1 MLTLT
6 NIFYMKN
13 LAPIA
18 LFAYNRPEHLE
29 RTLRSLAANA
39 LASSSDLFIFSDGPK
54 TDKDKKNVDAVRSL
68 IRAVTGF
75 KSVKIVENSVN
86 VGLAENIINGVTTL
100 VNNHGKVIVM
110 EDDLESSL
118 YLLQY
123 MNDALNFYEHNE
135 QVMHI
140 GAYMYPINPEALPET
155 FFFRLVTSSGWAT
168 WKRAWDYFEPDIEK
182 LNTRFDKEK
191 IHAFSIE
198 GTENFW
204 KIFREFRAGKNN
216 SWATR
221 WYAGVFLQNGLAL
234 HPAKSMTNNIGHDA
248 SGTHS
253 GVSDMYAVT
262 VADKPINFFPADIR
276 ENEEAVERI
285 KHFFRTRK
293 GSWYQRGKRYAA
305 TRIKKLLR

>member
-1 MLTLT
+1 
-6 NIFYMKN
+6 MKN

-29 RTLRSLAANA
+29 RTLCCLAANT
-39 LASSSDLFIFSDGPK
+39 LASASDLFIFSDGAK
-54 TDKDKKNVDAVRSL
+54 NAKDEKKVEAVRSL
-68 IRAVTGF
+68 IRAVNGF
-75 KSVKIVENSVN
+75 NSVKIIERDIN
-86 VGLAENIINGVTTL
+86 VGLAASIIEGVTRL
-100 VNNHGKVIVM
+100 VDDYGRVIVM
-110 EDDLESSL
+110 EDDLESSP

-123 MNDALNFYEHNE
+123 LNDALSFYENNE

-155 FFFRLVTSSGWAT
+155 FFFRLVSSWGWAT

-182 LNTRFDKEK
+182 LNSQFDKQK
-191 IHAFSIE
+191 SHTFSIE

-204 KIFREFRAGKNN
+204 KIFQDFRARKNN

-221 WYAGVFLQNGLAL
+221 WYASVFLQNGLAL

-253 GVSDMYAVT
+253 GVSDMYAVA
-262 VADKPINFFPADIR
+262 VADKPVSFFSTDMA
-276 ENEEAVERI
+276 ENKEAVERI

-293 GSWYQRGKRYAA
+293 GSWYQRGIRYAA
-305 TRIKKLLR
+305 TRIRFFQ